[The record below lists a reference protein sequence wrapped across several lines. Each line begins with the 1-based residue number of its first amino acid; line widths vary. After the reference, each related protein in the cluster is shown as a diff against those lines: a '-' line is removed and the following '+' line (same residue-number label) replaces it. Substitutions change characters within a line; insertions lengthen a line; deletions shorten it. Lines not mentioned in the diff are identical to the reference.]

1 MNGFLGVV
9 QNFLNNFIDPFNSL
23 GSAISGGMS
32 TAAKIAYK
40 ALGGIN
46 GNVGLPNIT
55 VPRLA
60 TGTVVPA
67 NYGEFLAVLGDN
79 KREAEVVSPIST
91 IKQALIEAMAE
102 IGSTGDSGDINLT
115 VNLDGEVIF
124 NNIVKRNNAV
134 KKRHGVGALD

>member
-1 MNGFLGVV
+1 MF
-9 QNFLNNFIDPFNSL
+9 
-23 GSAISGGMS
+23 
-32 TAAKIAYK
+32 
-40 ALGGIN
+40 
-46 GNVGLPNIT
+46 
-55 VPRLA
+55 R
-60 TGTVVPA
+60 
-67 NYGEFLAVLGDN
+67 
-79 KREAEVVSPIST
+79 PIST

>member
-1 MNGFLGVV
+1 
-9 QNFLNNFIDPFNSL
+9 
-23 GSAISGGMS
+23 MS
-32 TAAKIAYK
+32 DCLT
-40 ALGGIN
+40 LQF
-46 GNVGLPNIT
+46 
-55 VPRLA
+55 PRLA

-124 NNIVKRNNAV
+124 NKIVKTQQRSQKASRCRCVRLGDDDMANF
-134 KKRHGVGALD
+134 

>member
-1 MNGFLGVV
+1 
-9 QNFLNNFIDPFNSL
+9 
-23 GSAISGGMS
+23 MS
-32 TAAKIAYK
+32 DC
-40 ALGGIN
+40 L
-46 GNVGLPNIT
+46 
-55 VPRLA
+55 
-60 TGTVVPA
+60 

-134 KKRHGVGALD
+134 KKRHGVGALG